1 LVSCVPQLSL
11 FICIWSISPLLSER
25 LSMTKV
31 NQLKRECL
39 RGVVQENIAA
49 FREPL
54 QWPRRQRRQGVRLRC
69 LVLVVVFAG
78 LAISPSTMS
87 TGTGSEQGVTFPAPQ
102 RVDPAVLALG
112 IRRIVLD
119 PGHGGHDPGAVSPLG
134 MTEKELTL
142 DISHRLRRLL
152 EAALFEV
159 VMTREEDD
167 TVSLRQRAE
176 LANRHGGDLFLSIHV
191 NSFDTHHQIRGVET
205 YYLGPTDDPILIQY
219 AALENRASGYSLTD
233 FRRLLEGI
241 YAHAKQDVS
250 RQFAAALQRELFQTL
265 HTITPALADRGVKS
279 APFIVL
285 IAAQM
290 PAILVEVSALSNE
303 AEARLLATSEY
314 RQSIAQA
321 LFRGIRAYADAVN
334 HANKIGS
341 NPWRRQ
347 AKPSS

>member
-1 LVSCVPQLSL
+1 
-11 FICIWSISPLLSER
+11 
-25 LSMTKV
+25 MTKV

-49 FREPL
+49 FREPR
-54 QWPRRQRRQGVRLRC
+54 QWPRRQSRQGARLRC
-69 LVLVVVFAG
+69 LLLVVVFAG
-78 LAISPSTMS
+78 LALSPSTIS
-87 TGTGSEQGVTFPAPQ
+87 IGTESEPGALFPAPR
-102 RVDPAVLALG
+102 RVNPAIFGLG
-112 IRRIVLD
+112 IRKIVLD
-119 PGHGGHDPGAVSPLG
+119 PGHGGNDPGAVSALG

-142 DISHRLRRLL
+142 DISHHLRRLL
-152 EAALFEV
+152 EEALFEV
-159 VMTREEDD
+159 VMTRERDD

-176 LANRHGGDLFLSIHV
+176 LANRHSGDLFLSIHV
-191 NSFDTHHQIRGVET
+191 NSFAMRQIRGVET

-250 RQFAAALQRELFQTL
+250 RQFATALQGELFQTL
-265 HTITPALADRGVKS
+265 QTLTPDLADRGVKS

-303 AEARLLATSEY
+303 EEARLLATSQY
-314 RQSIAQA
+314 RQTIAQA
-321 LFRGIRAYADAVN
+321 LFRGIRAYADATN
-334 HANKIGS
+334 HANQIGS